1 MYHAM
6 PEGEKPSSKE
16 EWQFA
21 SHVHRYGRWITA
33 QKRTFKDVEFT
44 LESLINVEMF
54 DLDDCTLDPQEAW
67 EYGYIVGFEN
77 LAFWPFWY
85 SKRRAEFDQGLEAGE
100 LDRISGQPYCPSDKL
115 QF

>member
-33 QKRTFKDVEFT
+33 QKRTFKNVEFT
-44 LESLINVEMF
+44 LEEVISVELF
-54 DLDDCTLDPQEAW
+54 DLNEVATDRQNAW
-67 EYGYIVGFEN
+67 EYGYLTGFEN
-77 LAFWPFWY
+77 LAFWPFWWCNHHD
-85 SKRRAEFDQGLEAGE
+85 EFVDGFDAGE
-100 LDRISGQPYCPSDKL
+100 LDRISGQPYCPK
-115 QF
+115 F